1 MRKWLLFLILMFVGY
16 VLHAQDE
23 SILWQDSFDDEE
35 EFPLTDVGWF
45 FYCDGT
51 IPGNEVKQLDG
62 QLYIKSG
69 NFENRAAVGIAQT
82 NGVYFIELEKCEQPT
97 SESIEDIIADDY
109 SSPNQEL
116 TFQVKLKTITSSIF
130 LVGTRA
136 ILDPSQVSADP
147 QQSPAYVILS
157 NPLESK
163 IGIARYDEPG
173 AAFDPTTWTYFAP
186 LVDFT
191 FEMDVYYSYKLYLS
205 EGDMK
210 LKVWK
215 GALEEEPTEWL
226 LEGVDPDPRV
236 SGHSTIF
243 ALFGQQTGDEIYIDN
258 VTMRQP
264 GGSTV
269 QKKHPVFENMD
280 LALQQNFP
288 NPFNP
293 STEITYL
300 VEKAGLVTLDV
311 YNQRGRRIRQLVSTQ
326 QQAGRY
332 NVEWNGTDDFGLVQ
346 PSGIYYVRLCC
357 DERSEM
363 IKMTFLK

>member
-1 MRKWLLFLILMFVGY
+1 MRIWLLFLILLSAGY
-16 VLHAQDE
+16 LLHAQDE
-23 SILWQDSFDDEE
+23 SILWQDFFDDAE

-45 FYCDGT
+45 FYCDAT

-62 QLYIKSG
+62 QMYIKSG
-69 NFENRAAVGIAQT
+69 NFENRAAIGLAQT

-97 SESIEDIIADDY
+97 PESIADILADDY
-109 SSPNQEL
+109 SSPNHEL
-116 TFQVKLKTITSSIF
+116 TFQVKLKTITASMF

-147 QQSPAYVILS
+147 QQSPLYIILS
-157 NPLESK
+157 NPLENK

-186 LVDFT
+186 LVDFS
-191 FEMDVYYSYKLYLS
+191 FEMDVYYSYKLYLN

-215 GALEEEPTEWL
+215 GSLEEEPNEWL
-226 LEGVDPDPRV
+226 LEGVDPNPRV

-243 ALFGQQTGDEIYIDN
+243 AIMGQQVGDEIYIDN
-258 VTMRQP
+258 VTMRQV
-264 GGSTV
+264 GVSAV
-269 QKKHPVFENMD
+269 REQHSAYQNMD
-280 LALQQNFP
+280 FTLQQNFP

-293 STEITYL
+293 STEITYF
-300 VEKAGLVTLDV
+300 VEKAGAVTLDIYSQHGKLV
-311 YNQRGRRIRQLVSTQ
+311 RQLVSGQ
-326 QQAGRY
+326 RQPGRY
-332 NVEWNGTDDFGLVQ
+332 RVDWNGTDAAGILQ
-346 PSGIYYVRLCC
+346 PSGIYYARLCC
-357 DERSEM
+357 NERSHI